1 MTGPDACA
9 AGGVVRRRW
18 GALRLFLA
26 LLLMAAVR
34 NASATGFRRRR
45 KRRLNRI
52 GAFEMAS
59 SLSLLSLVARRAML
73 KISFCSSKFPLQEG
87 DVVVVVVVVV
97 VVCDKKGDDCGSVV
111 NASTHNGEIAAKAI
125 VDTIITPVFLDFDL
139 LKAL

>member
-87 DVVVVVVVVV
+87 DVVVVVVV
-97 VVCDKKGDDCGSVV
+97 CDKKGDDCGSVV

>member
-87 DVVVVVVVVV
+87 DVVVVVV
-97 VVCDKKGDDCGSVV
+97 CDKKGDDCGSVV
-111 NASTHNGEIAAKAI
+111 NASTHNGEIAAKAR

>member
-59 SLSLLSLVARRAML
+59 SLSLLPLVARRAML

-87 DVVVVVVVVV
+87 DVVVVV